1 MAWLTW
7 LTWLPPLLSL
17 LSCLGG
23 VEISYSD
30 ICGNKLH
37 DSCPDSVNTKIIG
50 GASTCAEAVPWNV
63 LVENVAETRA
73 PGKIYKTQFMV
84 TKYSPAQP
92 SYPDHPSVS
101 VVIVLSRW
109 LGVPVLWR
117 QSHHLPPR
125 PVSRS
130 LFLDKREHSRGLS
143 GPVPAAQCQGWVGGN
158 KSQSDHLSLT
168 FRLPGEAV
176 S

>member
-50 GASTCAEAVPWNV
+50 GASTCAEKVPWNV

-73 PGKIYKTQFMV
+73 PGKIYKTQLMV
-84 TKYSPAQP
+84 WLPSIAQP
-92 SYPDHPSVS
+92 SPAIQTIQAYQLLLFSPDGSVS
-101 VVIVLSRW
+101 PYCGGSLITSRHVLSAAHCFW
-109 LGVPVLWR
+109 TNENIHGVCPA
-117 QSHHLPPR
+117 Q
-125 PVSRS
+125 
-130 LFLDKREHSRGLS
+130 FLQLSARG
-143 GPVPAAQCQGWVGGN
+143 G
-158 KSQSDHLSLT
+158 
-168 FRLPGEAV
+168 
-176 S
+176 